1 MSKQTPLFCMFFL
14 KVNTHGHS
22 LCISLFSWR
31 NPKTTIL
38 LKRQVFTIL
47 TCFASKRL
55 WCGENGANLATCY
68 GLSSVVIGAFDC
80 NWNIRIIHGIASPPH
95 PIVTAVPSEC
105 ISRFSGRFCLFPNLI
120 STSQLSR
127 MHPLH
132 CHLFGRGQFISM
144 NHFSE
149 YVAFPGISSMIW
161 NFWQKPR
168 LVLFCPVRTESHC
181 VLILISLF

>member
-1 MSKQTPLFCMFFL
+1 MFFL
-14 KVNTHGHS
+14 KVNTHGQS

-105 ISRFSGRFCLFPNLI
+105 ISRFSGGFCLFPNLI
-120 STSQLSR
+120 SIS
-127 MHPLH
+127 
-132 CHLFGRGQFISM
+132 QFIKDAPTSLSSVWSWSIYF
-144 NHFSE
+144 NESFFRISDLE
-149 YVAFPGISSMIW
+149 FLAKALPGSVLSSANWITLCIDP
-161 NFWQKPR
+161 N
-168 LVLFCPVRTESHC
+168 
-181 VLILISLF
+181 